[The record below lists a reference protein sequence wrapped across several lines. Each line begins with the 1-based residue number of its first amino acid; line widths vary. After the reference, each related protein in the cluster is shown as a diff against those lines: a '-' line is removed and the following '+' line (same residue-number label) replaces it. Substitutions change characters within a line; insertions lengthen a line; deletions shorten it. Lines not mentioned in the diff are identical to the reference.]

1 VVSPGPPVSHP
12 EPGRT
17 ARLAMVWVPAMESIV
32 GRVGLTQGLDQV
44 LALVAGRALVP
55 AMGLGLDP
63 VMGPVTDPGSV
74 LRTGRG
80 LADRQ
85 QAPSALLHQ
94 PTTRLNKS
102 APHSRF
108 FPSTKRGVPHI
119 SLVFR
124 EMWDT
129 ANLNL
134 FSVLRKNYV
143 ECCGIPY
150 LAKNERDMGHPT
162 LCGREKAESV
172 LALLEVR

>member
-1 VVSPGPPVSHP
+1 MERAVVSPGPPVSHP

-129 ANLNL
+129 TNPNL
-134 FSVLRKNYV
+134 FSDLQKEARSRRGGVRLTEPGRRKFGSPRTHGLTLA
-143 ECCGIPY
+143 CGN
-150 LAKNERDMGHPT
+150 A
-162 LCGREKAESV
+162 
-172 LALLEVR
+172 